1 MRLMEEQLEVSHI
14 LVNKTDLISE
24 DKQQQLKDELNLINA
39 QVPIILT
46 SYGKVNIDEISQF
59 RRCRN
64 DTHTFTSSWYK

>member
-1 MRLMEEQLEVSHI
+1 M
-14 LVNKTDLISE
+14 NKTDLISE

-59 RRCRN
+59 R
-64 DTHTFTSSWYK
+64 DDVVTTHTFTSSWYK

>member
-1 MRLMEEQLEVSHI
+1 M
-14 LVNKTDLISE
+14 NKTDLISE

-59 RRCRN
+59 R
-64 DTHTFTSSWYK
+64 DDVVTHTFTSSWYK